1 MEHSKLVTLLP
12 WMPIFLYIPTG
23 FPSFL
28 FSFFFAVVRDLGLPC
43 GFEVYNKE
51 RKLYQTNHLPSTGC
65 CISCKSCMK
74 LWFTNKYKATERR
87 KLSYGVPNTT
97 LLVNLVL
104 ITISNLVVI
113 YNYFH
118 YSCNL
123 SYLFNF
129 LKLDHLKYFLKL
141 KWIKEVWVLSCHEQ
155 GTNKKYWVFIS
166 TWTPNSHIPCS
177 DALRLRYR
185 ELYFGVYQAT
195 SMFMSYNMKMNDYL
209 LWTGVSHSQR

>member
-23 FPSFL
+23 FPF
-28 FSFFFAVVRDLGLPC
+28 FFFAVVKDLGLPC
-43 GFEVYNKE
+43 GFEFYNKE
-51 RKLYQTNHLPSTGC
+51 RKLYHNFRLIFQFRSHHLPSTGC
-65 CISCKSCMK
+65 CISCKSSMK

-97 LLVNLVL
+97 VLVNQIL

-129 LKLDHLKYFLKL
+129 LKLNHLKYFLKL
-141 KWIKEVWVLSCHEQ
+141 KWIKKVWVLSCHEQ
-155 GTNKKYWVFIS
+155 CTNKKYWVFIS

-185 ELYFGVYQAT
+185 ELYFGVYQVT
-195 SMFMSYNMKMNDYL
+195 SMFMSYNMKMNDY
-209 LWTGVSHSQR
+209 

>member
-1 MEHSKLVTLLP
+1 
-12 WMPIFLYIPTG
+12 
-23 FPSFL
+23 
-28 FSFFFAVVRDLGLPC
+28 
-43 GFEVYNKE
+43 
-51 RKLYQTNHLPSTGC
+51 
-65 CISCKSCMK
+65 MK

-97 LLVNLVL
+97 LLVNLIL

-118 YSCNL
+118 NSCNL

-129 LKLDHLKYFLKL
+129 LKLNHLKYFLKL

-195 SMFMSYNMKMNDYL
+195 SMFMSYNMKMNDY
-209 LWTGVSHSQR
+209 